1 MWKNFKRNKFS
12 CRQVHEK
19 CHLKPKYECNE
30 CSKKFSQLR
39 NFKYHMSIHRGT
51 KEFAADCPECGKTF
65 NDKGYLSSH
74 LKIHR

>member
-1 MWKNFKRNKFS
+1 M
-12 CRQVHEK
+12 
-19 CHLKPKYECNE
+19 KPKYECNV
-30 CSKKFSQLR
+30 CKKIFSQLR
-39 NFKYHMSIHRGT
+39 NYKYHMSVHLGT

>member
-1 MWKNFKRNKFS
+1 MFQRPKHFDS
-12 CRQVHEK
+12 IQQVHEK
-19 CHLKPKYECNE
+19 CHLKPKYECSI
-30 CSKKFSQLR
+30 CLKKFSQLR